1 MEKSERIKRFE
12 KLLAIDPLDSTT
24 YFGLGQAYF
33 NEGFLTEADQTVKR
47 GLKLN
52 SRHTASYYLLSQV
65 LNKLGHKEELLSV
78 LKKGI
83 EVGELE
89 GDRIPT
95 EKMIAKLRR
104 LTKQSKG

>member
-12 KLLAIDPLDSTT
+12 KLLAMDPLDSTT
-24 YFGLGQAYF
+24 YFALGQAYF
-33 NEGFLTEADQTVKR
+33 NEGIFIEAEQTVKQ

-52 SRHTASYYLLSQV
+52 SRHTAYYYLLSQV
-65 LNKLGHKEELLSV
+65 LNKLANKEELLSV

-83 EVGELE
+83 EMGELE

-104 LTKQSKG
+104 LTKETNE

>member
-1 MEKSERIKRFE
+1 MEKSDRIKRFE

-33 NEGFLTEADQTVKR
+33 NEGFLPEAEQTIKK

-65 LNKLGHKEELLSV
+65 LNKLGNKEELLSV

-83 EVGELE
+83 EMGELE

-104 LTKQSKG
+104 LTKETYG

>member
-12 KLLAIDPLDSTT
+12 KLLAMDPSDSTT

-33 NEGFLTEADQTVKR
+33 NEGFSKEAEQTVKR
-47 GLKLN
+47 GLNIN
-52 SRHTASYYLLSQV
+52 SRHTASYFLLSQV
-65 LNKLGHKEELLSV
+65 LSKLGKKEELLSV

-104 LTKQSKG
+104 LTKETNG